1 MMRSNI
7 AKSMWLPEIPV
18 KMRKG
23 RLFHWHSLEEV
34 ILIKS
39 DAFLFSFLCQFPFQN
54 DIKAYVSKWSQ
65 ETSLY
70 YYWCLKNFAR
80 PFIELTIVFIELHQ
94 KKCKFYKMNLSDK

>member
-1 MMRSNI
+1 MMRLNI

-18 KMRKG
+18 KTRKG

-39 DAFLFSFLCQFPFQN
+39 DVVLFSFLCQFPFQN
-54 DIKAYVSKWSQ
+54 DIKAYVPKWSQ

-70 YYWCLKNFAR
+70 YYWGLKNFAR
-80 PFIELTIVFIELHQ
+80 PFIELTIVFKELHQ
-94 KKCKFYKMNLSDK
+94 KISKSYKNEFIR